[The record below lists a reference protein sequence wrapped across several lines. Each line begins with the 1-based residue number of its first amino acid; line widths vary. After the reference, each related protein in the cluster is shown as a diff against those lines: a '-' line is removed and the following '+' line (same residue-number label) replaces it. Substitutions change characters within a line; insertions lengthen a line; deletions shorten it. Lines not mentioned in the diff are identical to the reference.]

1 MSKSSKFSNF
11 EIFQPVENM
20 NPIVR
25 HQQYAYNGRMFIP
38 PNKETFDTTSDVDST
53 VYGDNGD
60 NSNNNI
66 NGDNSYNAITGLTQ
80 VYQSRFDQKGLIPSL
95 EPNETIK
102 PYDLYKNSNSPQ
114 NTGVD
119 IISNIVVPNAVSR
132 TFFSND
138 NMERIQRQIINNVY
152 TQSKKQISKQSYQEL
167 QIIMKSIYLQYS
179 RNLPNNIE
187 QQVLTLNKYVV
198 DECVSIII
206 PNVIQYNKYITEITS
221 PIPVPPRS
229 INVSNKGDKSLPG
242 PGTQF

>member
-1 MSKSSKFSNF
+1 MSKSNKFANF
-11 EIFQPVENM
+11 DIFQPVENM
-20 NPIVR
+20 NSTIR
-25 HQQYAYNGRMFIP
+25 NQQYAYNGRMFIP
-38 PNKETFDTTSDVDST
+38 PNTEKFETTSTIDTSNYV
-53 VYGDNGD
+53 GDI
-60 NSNNNI
+60 NSN
-66 NGDNSYNAITGLTQ
+66 GLNDEFQ
-80 VYQSRFDQKGLIPSL
+80 YRYDQRGLIPSL
-95 EPNETIK
+95 TPNETVK
-102 PYDLYKNSNSPQ
+102 PYELYKNSNSQQ

-152 TQSKKQISKQSYQEL
+152 KQSQKQISKQSYQEL

-187 QQVLTLNKYVV
+187 EQVLTLNKHVV